1 MNTALDQAAARF
13 EQAAT
18 LLPLRQRQALLKLGG
33 EEKGSAEEIRLRA
46 GQPLTLLLPQGERQV
61 PGCPEPVGEEDL
73 ASVLEIAT
81 QASFHTAL
89 PQLRQGFLTVRG
101 GHRIGV
107 CGTAVI
113 QGGELTNL
121 RQISSLSIRVAR
133 QVPGAGRD
141 VLPQLLEKGRL
152 CSTLILSPP
161 GGGKTTLLRDLIRMI
176 SVGEGI
182 SPLRVGVADERG
194 ELCAMFHGA
203 PQMDIGPRTDVMDG
217 CPKEA
222 GLLMLLRGMN
232 PQVLA
237 ADEITA
243 PGDIAALETAAN
255 CGVLLLATAHGR
267 DVDDLSAR
275 PLYRRLLR
283 LGLFGRAVCIRGRG
297 EQRRY
302 QVIRINFDPDSVPEW
317 DGPLRGSDPAG
328 EGGV

>member
-1 MNTALDQAAARF
+1 MNIPLNRAAVRF
-13 EQAAT
+13 EQAAA
-18 LLPLRQRQALLKLGG
+18 LLPPRRRQALLALGE
-33 EEKGSAEEIRLRA
+33 EEKGRAEEIRLRA
-46 GQPLTLLLPQGERQV
+46 GQPLTLLLPQGERSV
-61 PGCPEPVGEEDL
+61 PGCSQPVGEGDL
-73 ASVLEIAT
+73 AAVLEIAT

-107 CGTAVI
+107 CGTVVL
-113 QGGELTNL
+113 QGDTVTNL

-133 QVPGAGRD
+133 QVPGVARA
-141 VLPQLLEKGRL
+141 VLPQLLEEGRL

-176 SVGEGI
+176 SGGEGMP
-182 SPLRVGVADERG
+182 PLRVGVADERG
-194 ELCAMFHGA
+194 ELCAMCQGT

-217 CPKEA
+217 CPKEV

-275 PLYRRLLR
+275 PLYRRLLS
-283 LGLFGRAVCIRGRG
+283 LGLFHRAVCIQGRG
-297 EQRRY
+297 EGWRY
-302 QVIRINFDPDSVPEW
+302 RVIPLAGAGAGS
-317 DGPLRGSDPAG
+317 GPPRPGAAM
-328 EGGV
+328 EVI